1 MILLFLDRVECEAQN
16 IDLQVTLE
24 ILLPAPLSQ
33 VRDFVNETIAR
44 ITAWSLKHAASGKAP
59 THGYY
64 GEKFAPNSFRSG
76 LAGKTLANNYKIL
89 GCCLVTSLDAKFSG
103 FAVQI

>member
-33 VRDFVNETIAR
+33 VRDLVNETIAR
-44 ITAWSLKHAASGKAP
+44 ICLVSEAC
-59 THGYY
+59 
-64 GEKFAPNSFRSG
+64 SFREG
-76 LAGKTLANNYKIL
+76 TDTWVLR
-89 GCCLVTSLDAKFSG
+89 
-103 FAVQI
+103 